1 MFNYFNNFP
10 QLNDQLHLLRNYPKF
25 FEMKVLEEDNYV
37 KILPEIRAALVQM
50 YPNLAPKILE
60 YERKAKYGTGGYFDE
75 NTEEVVQAPRPA
87 PEPVSDEEMSLDL
100 QKMFQVQDPF
110 APDDE
115 DEPVV
120 ASVNLMVKIAQK
132 LDFKKN
138 YKLADKFTNIL
149 RKYNV

>member
-1 MFNYFNNFP
+1 
-10 QLNDQLHLLRNYPKF
+10 
-25 FEMKVLEEDNYV
+25 VLEEDNFV

-60 YERKAKYGTGGYFDE
+60 YERKSKYGTGYFDE
-75 NTEEVVQAPRPA
+75 EAGEVIFGNRPSVPKLKEELP
-87 PEPVSDEEMSLDL
+87 
-100 QKMFQVQDPF
+100 DPF
-110 APDDE
+110 ESDDD

-132 LDFKKN
+132 LDFKKK

-149 RKYNV
+149 GKFNV